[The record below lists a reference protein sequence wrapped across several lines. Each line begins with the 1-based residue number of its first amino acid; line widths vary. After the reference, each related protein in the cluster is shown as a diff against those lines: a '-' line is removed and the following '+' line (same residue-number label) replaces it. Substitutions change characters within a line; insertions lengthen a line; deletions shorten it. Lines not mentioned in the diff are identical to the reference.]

1 MRYLILMSLLFLS
14 CTKEDAPIPKSF
26 RTDSMAQQ
34 ALSGVTLTA
43 YDSATRVWELTS
55 ESMVRTQAQSE
66 ALILYPVHLL
76 MFNPQGS
83 VTTTVT
89 SDSGSTSN
97 KMDTFYI
104 WGNVHILND
113 DGSRILSKSLSW
125 SQKNRRLNSKE
136 RVIIST
142 STGEKISGVGFDA
155 AEDFSEWFFYD
166 SVYGEFN
173 DIEDE
178 MGLSDDDE
186 E

>member
-1 MRYLILMSLLFLS
+1 MRYLIFLSLLFLG
-14 CTKEDAPIPKSF
+14 CTKEDDPLPKSF

-34 ALSGVTLTA
+34 TLSGVTLTA

-55 ESMVRTQAQSE
+55 ESMVRTNATTE
-66 ALILYPVHLL
+66 ALLLYPVHLQ

-97 KMDTFYI
+97 QMDTFYI
-104 WGNVHILND
+104 WGNVHILNG

-136 RVIIST
+136 RVSIST
-142 STGEKISGVGFDA
+142 ADGENISGVGFDA
-155 AEDFSEWFFYD
+155 SEDFSEWYFYD

-178 MGLSDDDE
+178 MGITDE
-186 E
+186 EE